1 MNDIFQELEN
11 ALEVKKF
18 DFCALGI
25 SQEDQEI
32 VEENEKIFMN
42 TFRKYRNNLF
52 GLCES
57 LYNISEALKKTDS
70 FMAWYE
76 SIGLSKDMVSVL
88 LKRWQLYTSFP
99 DYQEKVF
106 SLSDLAIKTLT
117 HKDVLYDDQLA
128 ILQGN
133 VTIAKD
139 IKELLAP
146 AMEKNEMDFKKTGEK
161 YFNFK
166 KIKKMEN
173 RMNSLKDKEFKEFQT
188 ELREYITKLQELLE
202 YKRYDMSKSDDEN
215 QYTIKGI

>member
-1 MNDIFQELEN
+1 MNDIFQDLEN

>member
-1 MNDIFQELEN
+1 MNDIFQDLEN

-202 YKRYDMSKSDDEN
+202 YKRYDMSKSDDGN

>member
-1 MNDIFQELEN
+1 
-11 ALEVKKF
+11 
-18 DFCALGI
+18 
-25 SQEDQEI
+25 
-32 VEENEKIFMN
+32 MN

>member
-1 MNDIFQELEN
+1 MNDIFQDLEN

-25 SQEDQEI
+25 SQEVQEI

>member
-1 MNDIFQELEN
+1 MNDIFQDLEN

-32 VEENEKIFMN
+32 VQENEKIFMN

>member
-1 MNDIFQELEN
+1 MNDIFQDLEN

-88 LKRWQLYTSFP
+88 LKRWQLYTFFP

-133 VTIAKD
+133 VTMAKD